1 MSQARFW
8 ILTIPHADFLPF
20 LPDSVVHLAGQ
31 LERGDSTAYLHWQ
44 LVASFGRAVRLAAIK
59 RIFGQSC
66 HAEPTRSVAA
76 RAYVFKPDTRVEG
89 TQFELGQLPI
99 RRNVQH
105 DWDRIWNSA
114 IDGRLDDI
122 PADVRL
128 RHYSAI
134 RRVGADFATPTEQL
148 RTVHC
153 FWGATG
159 TGKSRRA
166 WAEAGLDAYPKD
178 PRSKFWDGYRGQ
190 SSVVIDEFRGGIDIS
205 HLLRWFDRY
214 PVIVEIK
221 GCATVL
227 KAKTIWVTSN
237 LHPNDWYPDLDDET
251 KQALLRRLNV
261 VHFAAFP
268 GGHTP
273 PMAPPPTAP

>member
-1 MSQARFW
+1 MSQNFQARFW
-8 ILTIPHADFLPF
+8 LLTIPHADFLPF

-31 LERGDSTAYLHWQ
+31 LERGDSTGYLHWQ
-44 LVASFGRAVRLAAIK
+44 LIATFGRAVRLAAVK
-59 RIFGQSC
+59 RIFGCSV
-66 HAEPTRSVAA
+66 HAEPSRSDAA
-76 RAYVFKPDTRVEG
+76 RAYVWKDDTAVPSTR
-89 TQFELGQLPI
+89 FELGKLPM
-99 RRNVQH
+99 RRGVST
-105 DWDRIWNSA
+105 DWDRIWECA
-114 IDGRLDDI
+114 TEGRLGDC
-122 PADVRL
+122 PADVRI
-128 RHYSAI
+128 RYYSALRKI
-134 RRVGADFATPTEQL
+134 GADFASPVEQL

-166 WAEAGLDAYPKD
+166 WTEAGLDAYPKD

-190 SSVVIDEFRGGIDIS
+190 ESVVIDEFRGGIDIA

-237 LHPNDWYPDLDDET
+237 LHPNDWYPDLDVET
-251 KQALLRRLNV
+251 KQALLRRLNIT
-261 VHFAAFP
+261 HFDVL
-268 GGHTP
+268 
-273 PMAPPPTAP
+273 